1 MVRTAWGRV
10 PIRVVPL
17 LDFPTIVYPVQLYG
31 TVTKANVVSTDQSR
45 FSFKVDHKR
54 TQKDQLAFV
63 YLFDDV
69 QSIDNNGGAASTI
82 GAGDVIP
89 SRAQNVSVSW
99 TRTLSNTVLNQAR
112 VAYQRRVAN
121 FTSPDA
127 VNIPSIFTLVDP
139 IGTSLGASS
148 AIPQF
153 FTDNEFQY
161 KDDLSIT
168 HGKHNLKSGFE
179 YREFLRGQDAVIR
192 EGLLGGVL
200 SCAWPL
206 LNLEDRKPRLS
217 YEGLKTIDGQ
227 QLYDLRYRPQRS
239 TDLDIHLYFDPQT
252 FRQ

>member
-1 MVRTAWGRV
+1 M
-10 PIRVVPL
+10 
-17 LDFPTIVYPVQLYG
+17 
-31 TVTKANVVSTDQSR
+31 
-45 FSFKVDHKR
+45 SFRLISPGSVLKWTTNARRK
-54 TQKDQLAFV
+54 TNWLSFIYSMTCK
-63 YLFDDV
+63 
-69 QSIDNNGGAASTI
+69 ASTI
-82 GAGDVIP
+82 MVAP
-89 SRAQNVSVSW
+89 LRRLEQATVSW